1 MPKLSAA
8 QQELLDAMK
17 RGVGVILMKGGDSYY
32 FRCDN
37 HKKCTQTIRTL
48 LAKGLVEKFAEDWRG
63 AKVRPIQSNGS

>member
-1 MPKLSAA
+1 VPNLSAT
-8 QQELLDAMK
+8 QQELLDAMT
-17 RGVGVILMKGGDSYY
+17 RGVGVMLMRGRDCYY

-37 HKKCTQTIRTL
+37 QKKCTQTIRTL